1 MRALSVSIA
10 RTGNLRGSEAVM
22 VSYKGKSKT
31 LQTKHLKQD
40 SSCKL
45 KNICMY
51 VRMYVLLQQ
60 PISKYQ
66 GPGTVSKDNL
76 RKKKKVVLL
85 VWKEMVVEV
94 QFIHLAHQQQPS
106 ALCYRYHSNSGYLEH
121 PRGRN

>member
-1 MRALSVSIA
+1 MRALSLSSA

-76 RKKKKVVLL
+76 RKKKK
-85 VWKEMVVEV
+85 K
-94 QFIHLAHQQQPS
+94 
-106 ALCYRYHSNSGYLEH
+106 R
-121 PRGRN
+121 